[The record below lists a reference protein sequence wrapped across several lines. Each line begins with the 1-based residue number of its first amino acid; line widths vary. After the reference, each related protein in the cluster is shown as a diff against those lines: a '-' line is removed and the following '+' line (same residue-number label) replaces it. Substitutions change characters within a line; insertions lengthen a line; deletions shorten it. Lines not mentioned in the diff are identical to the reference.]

1 MRAGRL
7 NHRVTIQAL
16 SGDRN
21 AMGEVERT
29 YTPAATVWA
38 AVEPLRGEELTSA
51 QKISASITTRIVMRY
66 RTDVTAQCRLV
77 NKTTTYG
84 IEAVINP
91 QDGRRELQCL
101 CREFPDGE
109 PV

>member
-16 SGDRN
+16 SGTRN

-29 YTPAATVWA
+29 FTPLATVWG
-38 AVEPLRGEELTSA
+38 AVEPLRGEELTTA
-51 QKISASITTRIVMRY
+51 QKISASITTRVVMRY
-66 RTDVTAQCRLV
+66 RTDVNAKCRIV
-77 NKTTTYG
+77 NGAKTYG

-91 QDGRRELQCL
+91 EDGRRELQCL